1 MSLEFFK
8 KDRCLTFGGRRRRGG
23 GLLGLE
29 GPGLKGPWL
38 GRLAGDGRRGWCGGL
53 LRLEGPWLGRLAG
66 GL

>member
-8 KDRCLTFGGRRRRGG
+8 KDRRLTFGRRRRRGG

-38 GRLAGDGRRGWCGGL
+38 GRLAGDGL